1 MPLRYNFVLVMRIGT
16 LLIGL
21 LAIMAVLTL
30 PLSAQEYDQRENF
43 ARAYAF
49 YAQGDLARAKEFF
62 SNARDAKFRLAD
74 YSLYYLGLIAFN
86 EGNRDESR
94 QLLTQLRRRYPQSIW
109 FYPAALQ
116 GVKID
121 LAEKQYT
128 EAADALQALRDANGV
143 KNDIIQEAT
152 YLLAQTYEAQENYA
166 LAFSLYRALRDQFP
180 NSRWTPAARK
190 DQGRLRN
197 KFPDLFALTTLQA
210 MADEADRLTRERQ
223 FGEAE
228 ILYKKL
234 INNVTEPEPRLGY
247 LAKLAALYLANGKR
261 DEAIPL
267 LSLIAREFPDTS
279 EAPKA
284 LYQIGQILWNRHEN
298 GKALEY
304 LKLVLEKYPTSPYS
318 DRAQYASGDIYEY
331 FGKRDEA
338 IDAYNRVIT
347 QFPNSQVRGDAMWRL
362 AWLYYRAAEWQA
374 ASAGFAA
381 LAGQPKDSGFRIPA
395 LYWQGRSAESMG
407 DYNAAKDIYLQVIKN
422 GEETYYQG
430 LAMRCLQR
438 FGISVE
444 ETKAFVTPAPP
455 EPDPRLDPQLSFHLN
470 RARELA
476 AISLN
481 RMAVVELDEVARAN
495 MPGRLKPILMREY
508 FRNQAYSRSLALANQ
523 LPGSSSER
531 NVYRFPLAFW
541 QMVQQYAAQR
551 GIDPYLVLAL
561 IRQESL
567 FDTRA
572 RSSAAAL
579 GLMQLL
585 PSTAK
590 RVAKEIGMDVPSP
603 ENLYEPEVNLALG
616 TQYLKDLLER
626 YSNNWFKAIAAYNA
640 GETAVDRWQKEI
652 VTDDIEEFVERIPYV
667 ETRGYVKLVMRNH
680 RIYKKLYDT
689 QK

>member
-1 MPLRYNFVLVMRIGT
+1 MKIGT

-21 LAIMAVLTL
+21 LTL
-30 PLSAQEYDQRENF
+30 MVSSARLLSAQENEPRENF

-74 YSLYYLGLIAFN
+74 YSLYYLGLIAFG
-86 EGNRDESR
+86 EGNWDESR
-94 QLLTQLRRRYPQSIW
+94 QLLTQLKRRYPQSIW
-109 FYPAALQ
+109 FYPASLQ
-116 GVKID
+116 WAKID
-121 LAEKQYT
+121 VAEKKY
-128 EAADALQALRDANGV
+128 ADAVDALQALRTAKGA
-143 KNDIIQEAT
+143 KNEIIQEAT

-166 LAFSLYRALRDQFP
+166 LAYSLYRELRDQFP
-180 NSRWTPAARK
+180 SSRWTPAARK
-190 DQGRLRN
+190 DQARLRN
-197 KFPDLFALTTLQA
+197 KFPELFALTTLQA
-210 MADEADRLTRERQ
+210 MADEADRLTRERE

-234 INNVTEPEPRLGY
+234 INTVTEPDPRLGY
-247 LAKLAALYLANGKR
+247 LTKLAALYLANGKR

-267 LSLIAREFPDTS
+267 LSLIAREFPDS
-279 EAPKA
+279 AEAPKA
-284 LYQIGQILWNRHEN
+284 LYQIGQTLWNRHEN
-298 GKALEY
+298 AKAIEY
-304 LKLVLEKYPTSPYS
+304 LKLVLEKYPTSAYS

-331 FGKRDEA
+331 FGRKDEA

-347 QFPNSQVRGDAMWRL
+347 QFPDSRVRGDAMWRL
-362 AWLYYRAAEWQA
+362 AWLYYRAADWQA

-381 LAGQPKDSGFRIPA
+381 LAGQPSDSGFRIPA
-395 LYWQGRSAESMG
+395 LYWQGRSTENMG
-407 DYNAAKDIYLQVIKN
+407 NVDAAKDLYLQIVKN

-430 LAMRCLQR
+430 LALRCLQR
-438 FGISVE
+438 FGVDVE
-444 ETKAFVTPAPP
+444 ETKLSATPAPT
-455 EPDPRLDPQLSFHLN
+455 EPDPRLSPQVSFHLS

-476 AISLN
+476 AISLS
-481 RMAVVELDEVARAN
+481 RMAVVELDEVASAK
-495 MPGRLKPILMREY
+495 MPSRLKPILMREY
-508 FRNQAYSRSLALANQ
+508 FRNQAYARSLALANQ

-531 NVYRFPLAFW
+531 NLYRFPLAFW
-541 QMVQQYAAQR
+541 KMVQQYASQR

-572 RSSAAAL
+572 RSSAAAV

-585 PSTAK
+585 PSTA
-590 RVAKEIGMDVPSP
+590 RRMAKEIGMDAPSP

-640 GETAVDRWQKEI
+640 GENAVDRWQKEI
-652 VTDDIEEFVERIPYV
+652 ITDDIEEFVERIPYG

-680 RIYKKLYDT
+680 RIYKNLYDT